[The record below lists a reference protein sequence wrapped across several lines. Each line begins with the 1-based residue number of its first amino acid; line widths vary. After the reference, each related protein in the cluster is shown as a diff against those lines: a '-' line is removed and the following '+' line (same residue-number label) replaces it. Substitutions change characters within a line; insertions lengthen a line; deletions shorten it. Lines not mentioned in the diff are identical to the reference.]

1 MLKGSTEQINAS
13 SERGAWQLRN
23 IVQSDLV
30 TSNIFLALGL
40 ATNQKNQRQADMFLG
55 TLQVALRSRD
65 DGSLVRGTNYL
76 FEGLDPCCS

>member
-1 MLKGSTEQINAS
+1 MLKSLESELCLCCYTGDDVLKGSAEQIYAS

-55 TLQVALRSRD
+55 TLQVALRS
-65 DGSLVRGTNYL
+65 
-76 FEGLDPCCS
+76 